1 MTRLRE
7 EDAIQ
12 RRVSGR
18 SGDFLEVLARSIR
31 VMEAMGSDRPAMTIS
46 DLARLTDL
54 PKPSVRR
61 ILHTLRDLGYAES
74 VGRTFRL
81 TPKVVRLAT
90 SFLGAGGH
98 ARILQETCDRLS
110 DRTGQST
117 LIAVLDGDQILVV
130 AYAMPEQL
138 MAPFRGIGARMPA
151 IATAA
156 GRVLM
161 AALPQQE
168 LETLISRI
176 MSAPSSLAPD
186 IDLAHAREEIEAAK
200 INGFSTSDDE
210 YVIGWRTFACPLFRF
225 DGELFGAI
233 SLNCKKTPAL
243 DDIVFQEFTMLYRRT
258 AEELKP
264 MLI

>member
-1 MTRLRE
+1 MTKLRE
-7 EDAIQ
+7 ADALQ
-12 RRVSGR
+12 RQASGR
-18 SGDFLEVLARSIR
+18 SSDFLEVLSRGIH
-31 VMEAMGSDRPAMTIS
+31 VMEAMGSGRPAMSIS
-46 DLARLTDL
+46 DIARLTDL

-61 ILHTLRDLGYAES
+61 ILHTLRDIGYAES
-74 VGRTFRL
+74 AGRTFRL

-98 ARILQETCDRLS
+98 ARILQQTCDRLS
-110 DRTGQST
+110 DQTGQST

-161 AALPQQE
+161 AALPEPDLQDLMARIEREPLAVPDVE
-168 LETLISRI
+168 LSRVKDEVR
-176 MSAPSSLAPD
+176 A
-186 IDLAHAREEIEAAK
+186 ARS
-200 INGFSTSDDE
+200 NGYSISDDE
-210 YVIGWRTFACPLFRF
+210 YVIGWRTFACPLYRF

-243 DDIVFQEFTMLYRRT
+243 SDAAFEEFAAQCART
-258 AEELKP
+258 ARELKP
-264 MLI
+264 LLI